1 MYARLAGADNSNAPS
16 FFVTDERTVSP
27 VLLSV
32 RMMVTKPMGRLVEE
46 SRTIP
51 LIVMSCGGVG
61 WADEGKAGANEGKRG
76 MDEE

>member
-1 MYARLAGADNSNAPS
+1 VPSSAR
-16 FFVTDERTVSP
+16 
-27 VLLSV
+27 
-32 RMMVTKPMGRLVEE
+32 MKVTKPMGRLVEE